1 MHVEKN
7 VFDTL
12 VGTILDIEGKTKDTI
27 KARLDLERM
36 GIRRGLWMNRDGD
49 KARRDLAFFAM
60 KLNDKKDFLQ
70 FVSSVKFPD
79 GYASNIAHCVN
90 VDGGKF
96 TGLKSHDCHVFM
108 QRLLPV
114 GIRHLLPEDVVKP
127 IMLLSR
133 FFAQLTA
140 KTLRK
145 TDINQLRHDIVQV
158 LCKFEMIFP
167 PAFFTSMIHVMVH
180 LPEEALL
187 AGPVNYRWMYPIE
200 RLLGYLKKTVR
211 NRAKPEGSII
221 EAWVQYESLTFCGM
235 YLKDVDTAFNCPQRN
250 NDGGLRNETLSVFAQ
265 SARPFGNPVRG
276 ESFSRNDMEVAHW
289 FVLNNC
295 DEIMSYL
302 DEHEEMMKR
311 EHPSHLYAKKHP
323 KKNTR
328 GLCRQLKTAKVTRV
342 TNSRISIGYEERHRA
357 APTAELHS
365 SLAHD
370 VGHVVRTH
378 CPMRWKSWK
387 VMPDEI
393 KMGVRGQLS
402 TNYNLEDLNEES
414 LAYVN
419 RLFGERYKQWK
430 SDLHH
435 HFQAYDD
442 PEVAFR
448 EGCPKELEGR
458 EDSWAWL
465 CTHFQAPDFVNKT
478 QVNKGNRKKKTF
490 LHHSGSR
497 PFSYRM
503 DARRRGGSKFPEI
516 DVFGDVYVRPG
527 NELAQS
533 IHTTMVERSQLVL
546 QESASQLPP
555 ETPIE
560 SVDPPQD
567 AGFQILTET
576 LDQTLGRRP
585 GTYCRGMGNAR
596 QREPRPRSAAQANS
610 QVTVLTSRVAELE
623 GQMSVILQ
631 SLARSGIPIPSYGTS
646 TSETSHP
653 EHPQQT
659 TAPVEPQIPE
669 PHMPDDHV
677 DFGTLFD

>member
-1 MHVEKN
+1 MS
-7 VFDTL
+7 
-12 VGTILDIEGKTKDTI
+12 
-27 KARLDLERM
+27 DL
-36 GIRRGLWMNRDGD
+36 IRRRRSVTTTPSPEPPARSASAATAPALMVELPGVSQTPASSTSSVAQPVS
-49 KARRDLAFFAM
+49 ARRRHRPTSTTDTM
-60 KLNDKKDFLQ
+60 
-70 FVSSVKFPD
+70 STD
-79 GYASNIAHCVN
+79 GTVAS
-90 VDGGKF
+90 G
-96 TGLKSHDCHVFM
+96 S
-108 QRLLPV
+108 Q
-114 GIRHLLPEDVVKP
+114 
-127 IMLLSR
+127 
-133 FFAQLTA
+133 
-140 KTLRK
+140 
-145 TDINQLRHDIVQV
+145 
-158 LCKFEMIFP
+158 
-167 PAFFTSMIHVMVH
+167 PA
-180 LPEEALL
+180 
-187 AGPVNYRWMYPIE
+187 
-200 RLLGYLKKTVR
+200 
-211 NRAKPEGSII
+211 
-221 EAWVQYESLTFCGM
+221 
-235 YLKDVDTAFNCPQRN
+235 
-250 NDGGLRNETLSVFAQ
+250 
-265 SARPFGNPVRG
+265 
-276 ESFSRNDMEVAHW
+276 
-289 FVLNNC
+289 
-295 DEIMSYL
+295 
-302 DEHEEMMKR
+302 
-311 EHPSHLYAKKHP
+311 

-328 GLCRQLKTAKVTRV
+328 GPCRQLKTAKVTRV
-342 TNSRISIGYEERHRA
+342 TNSRISIGYDERHRA
-357 APTAELHS
+357 APTAELHSHYYKKVS

-442 PEVAFR
+442 PE
-448 EGCPKELEGR
+448 
-458 EDSWAWL
+458 
-465 CTHFQAPDFVNKT
+465 NKT
-478 QVNKGNRKKKTF
+478 QVNKGNRKKKTL

-533 IHTTMVERSQLVL
+533 LHTTMVERSQLVL

-596 QREPRPRSAAQANS
+596 QREPRPRSASQANS

-631 SLARSGIPIPSYGTS
+631 SLARSGIPIPNYGTS

-659 TAPVEPQIPE
+659 TAPVDPQIPE
-669 PHMPDDHV
+669 LHMPDDHV